1 MCGKTRIYFFKRRV
15 HRVEAYRTYRFFHSP
30 KIAASGALC
39 PRRRAFT
46 ARLAPAQAPHRCRRR
61 RCQRH
66 PHMPRHA
73 DSLAVPVYF
82 TRVPMHE
89 QPRGASAVSPAFPR
103 NASCVPPTRLRRSH
117 RFVGAHRRLP
127 YRREDHRKF
136 VRGRKAHKGTG
147 GAAVICFCTAPG
159 YAFAAAYTGSLLLR
173 SDRIG
178 LNLFFACALAPLL
191 LGLTLSR
198 FAEKPEKS
206 LKSPESA
213 PGGIVSA
220 VQDGIKATVSL
231 CGFVLVFSMLLAV
244 LHDAGIF
251 QFLCGFLSRLGLTV
265 PLSGALLTMGL
276 EITAGVS
283 QCVYWHL
290 PVYFLAFGLGF
301 SGVCIHLQ
309 IFSFFHKAGLPL
321 SKTRYVLARFL
332 NGLLSAAFYLLLSYF
347 LPANTSVA
355 VETSPLNTAPMAGS
369 AASSLA
375 LIALSVFFLLTCILR
390 SGKTPSKICGGNSTG
405 KMLQ

>member
-1 MCGKTRIYFFKRRV
+1 MSKHTEHIAFFIRQKLQLPALYVRAAALLLLALLLLRHRTAAAAGVVSGIHTCLGTLIPSLFPFILLACLCTNSRAAQVLFRPLSPVMRHVFRLPACAAPAVLLGLTAGYPTGAKITANLYAAGKLTR
-15 HRVEAYRTYRFFHSP
+15 EQA
-30 KIAASGALC
+30 
-39 PRRRAFT
+39 
-46 ARLAPAQAPHRCRRR
+46 ARL
-61 RCQRH
+61 
-66 PHMPRHA
+66 
-73 DSLAVPVYF
+73 L
-82 TRVPMHE
+82 
-89 QPRGASAVSPAFPR
+89 
-103 NASCVPPTRLRRSH
+103 
-117 RFVGAHRRLP
+117 
-127 YRREDHRKF
+127 
-136 VRGRKAHKGTG
+136 
-147 GAAVICFCTAPG
+147 CFCTAPG
-159 YAFAAAYTGSLLLR
+159 YAFAAAYTGGLLLR

-206 LKSPESA
+206 LKPTESA

-231 CGFVLVFSMLLAV
+231 CGFVIVFSMLLAV

-276 EITAGVS
+276 EITSGVS

-290 PVYFLAFGLGF
+290 PVYILAFGLGF

-347 LPANTSVA
+347 FPANTSVA
-355 VETSPLNTAPMAGS
+355 VETSSLNTAPMAGS

>member
-1 MCGKTRIYFFKRRV
+1 MYKRQGQ
-15 HRVEAYRTYRFFHSP
+15 A
-30 KIAASGALC
+30 
-39 PRRRAFT
+39 
-46 ARLAPAQAPHRCRRR
+46 ARL
-61 RCQRH
+61 
-66 PHMPRHA
+66 
-73 DSLAVPVYF
+73 L
-82 TRVPMHE
+82 
-89 QPRGASAVSPAFPR
+89 
-103 NASCVPPTRLRRSH
+103 
-117 RFVGAHRRLP
+117 
-127 YRREDHRKF
+127 
-136 VRGRKAHKGTG
+136 
-147 GAAVICFCTAPG
+147 CFCTAPG
-159 YAFAAAYTGSLLLR
+159 YAFAAAYTGGLLLR

-251 QFLCGFLSRLGLTV
+251 QFLCGFLSRFGYTV

-283 QCVYWHL
+283 QCIYWHL
-290 PVYFLAFGLGF
+290 PVYFLAFALGF

-332 NGLLSAAFYLLLSYF
+332 NGLLSAACYLLLSYF

>member
-1 MCGKTRIYFFKRRV
+1 MSKHTEHIAFFIRQKLQLPALYVRAAALLLLALLLLRHRTAAAAGVVSGIHTCLGTLIPSLFPFILLACLCTNSRAAQVLFRPLSPVMRHVFRLPACAAPAVLLGLTAGYPTGAKITANLYAAGKLTR
-15 HRVEAYRTYRFFHSP
+15 EQA
-30 KIAASGALC
+30 
-39 PRRRAFT
+39 
-46 ARLAPAQAPHRCRRR
+46 ARL
-61 RCQRH
+61 
-66 PHMPRHA
+66 
-73 DSLAVPVYF
+73 L
-82 TRVPMHE
+82 
-89 QPRGASAVSPAFPR
+89 
-103 NASCVPPTRLRRSH
+103 
-117 RFVGAHRRLP
+117 
-127 YRREDHRKF
+127 
-136 VRGRKAHKGTG
+136 
-147 GAAVICFCTAPG
+147 CFCTAPG

-206 LKSPESA
+206 LKSTESA

-231 CGFVLVFSMLLAV
+231 CGFILVFSMLLAV

-251 QFLCGFLSRLGLTV
+251 Q
-265 PLSGALLTMGL
+265 TMGL

>member
-1 MCGKTRIYFFKRRV
+1 MSKHTEFIAFFIRQKLQLPALYIRTAALLLLALLLLRHRTAAAAGVVSGIHTCLGTLIPSLFPFILLACLCTNSRAAQVLFRPLSPVMRHVFRLPACAAPAVLLGLTAGYPTGAKITANLYATGKLTR
-15 HRVEAYRTYRFFHSP
+15 EQA
-30 KIAASGALC
+30 
-39 PRRRAFT
+39 
-46 ARLAPAQAPHRCRRR
+46 ARL
-61 RCQRH
+61 
-66 PHMPRHA
+66 
-73 DSLAVPVYF
+73 L
-82 TRVPMHE
+82 
-89 QPRGASAVSPAFPR
+89 
-103 NASCVPPTRLRRSH
+103 
-117 RFVGAHRRLP
+117 
-127 YRREDHRKF
+127 
-136 VRGRKAHKGTG
+136 
-147 GAAVICFCTAPG
+147 CFCTAPG

-173 SDRIG
+173 SERIG

-231 CGFVLVFSMLLAV
+231 CGFVIVFSMLLAV

-251 QFLCGFLSRLGLTV
+251 QYLCGFLSRFGLTV

-276 EITAGVS
+276 EITAGVT
-283 QCVYWHL
+283 QCI
-290 PVYFLAFGLGF
+290 AFGLGF

-347 LPANTSVA
+347 LPASTSVA

-375 LIALSVFFLLTCILR
+375 LIALSMFFLLTCILR

>member
-1 MCGKTRIYFFKRRV
+1 MSKHTEHIAFFIRQKLQLPALYVRAAALLLLALLLLRHRTAAAAGVVSGIHTCLGTLIPSLFPFILLACLCTNSRAAQVLFRPLSPVMRHVFRLPACAAPAVLLGLTAGYPTGAKITANLYAAGKLTR
-15 HRVEAYRTYRFFHSP
+15 EQA
-30 KIAASGALC
+30 
-39 PRRRAFT
+39 
-46 ARLAPAQAPHRCRRR
+46 ARL
-61 RCQRH
+61 
-66 PHMPRHA
+66 
-73 DSLAVPVYF
+73 L
-82 TRVPMHE
+82 
-89 QPRGASAVSPAFPR
+89 
-103 NASCVPPTRLRRSH
+103 
-117 RFVGAHRRLP
+117 
-127 YRREDHRKF
+127 
-136 VRGRKAHKGTG
+136 
-147 GAAVICFCTAPG
+147 CFCTAPG

-206 LKSPESA
+206 LKSPEAA

-231 CGFVLVFSMLLAV
+231 CGFVIVFSMLLAV

-283 QCVYWHL
+283 QYVYWHL

-332 NGLLSAAFYLLLSYF
+332 NGLLSAASYLLLSYF
-347 LPANTSVA
+347 FPANTSVA

-375 LIALSVFFLLTCILR
+375 LITLSVFFLLTCILR

>member
-1 MCGKTRIYFFKRRV
+1 MSKHTEHIAFFIRQKLQLPALYVRAAALLLLALLLLRHRTAAAAGVVGGIHTCLGTLISSLFPFILLACLCTNSRAAQVLFCPLSPVMRHVFRLPACAAPAVLLGLTAGYPTGAKITANLYAAGKLTRNQ
-15 HRVEAYRTYRFFHSP
+15 A
-30 KIAASGALC
+30 
-39 PRRRAFT
+39 
-46 ARLAPAQAPHRCRRR
+46 ARL
-61 RCQRH
+61 
-66 PHMPRHA
+66 
-73 DSLAVPVYF
+73 L
-82 TRVPMHE
+82 
-89 QPRGASAVSPAFPR
+89 
-103 NASCVPPTRLRRSH
+103 
-117 RFVGAHRRLP
+117 
-127 YRREDHRKF
+127 
-136 VRGRKAHKGTG
+136 
-147 GAAVICFCTAPG
+147 CFCTAPG
-159 YAFAAAYTGSLLLR
+159 YAFAAAYTGGLLLR
-173 SDRIG
+173 SERIG

-191 LGLTLSR
+191 LGLVLSR
-198 FAEKPEKS
+198 FADKPEKN
-206 LKSPESA
+206 LKPPESA

-231 CGFVLVFSMLLAV
+231 CGFVIVFSMLLAV

-265 PLSGALLTMGL
+265 PLSGTLLTMGL

-290 PVYFLAFGLGF
+290 PIYFLAFGLGF

-332 NGLLSAAFYLLLSYF
+332 NGLLSAACYLLLSCF
-347 LPANTSVA
+347 FPANTSVA
-355 VETSPLNTAPMAGS
+355 VETAPLNTAPTAGS

>member
-1 MCGKTRIYFFKRRV
+1 MSKHTEHIAFFIRQKLQLPALYVRAAALLLLALLLLRHRTAAAAGVVGGIHTCLGTLIPSLFPFILLACLCTNSRAAQVLFRPLSPVMRHVFRLPACAAPAVLLGLTAGYPTGAKITANLYAAGKLTR
-15 HRVEAYRTYRFFHSP
+15 EQ
-30 KIAASGALC
+30 
-39 PRRRAFT
+39 T
-46 ARLAPAQAPHRCRRR
+46 ARL
-61 RCQRH
+61 
-66 PHMPRHA
+66 
-73 DSLAVPVYF
+73 L
-82 TRVPMHE
+82 
-89 QPRGASAVSPAFPR
+89 
-103 NASCVPPTRLRRSH
+103 
-117 RFVGAHRRLP
+117 
-127 YRREDHRKF
+127 
-136 VRGRKAHKGTG
+136 
-147 GAAVICFCTAPG
+147 CFCTAPG
-159 YAFAAAYTGSLLLR
+159 YAFAAAYTGGLLLR
-173 SDRIG
+173 SERIG

-191 LGLTLSR
+191 LGLILSR
-198 FAEKPEKS
+198 FADKPKKS

-231 CGFVLVFSMLLAV
+231 CGFVIVFSMLLAV

-283 QCVYWHL
+283 QGVYWHL
-290 PVYFLAFGLGF
+290 PIYFLAFGLGF

-332 NGLLSAAFYLLLSYF
+332 NGLLSAACYLLLSHF
-347 LPANTSVA
+347 FPVTASAA

>member
-1 MCGKTRIYFFKRRV
+1 MSKHTEHIAFFIRQKLQFPALYVRAAALLLLALLLLRHRTAAAAGVVSGIHTCLGTLIPSLFPFILLACLCTNSRAAQVLFRPLSPVMRHVFRLPACAAPAVLLGLTAGYPTGAKITANLYAAGKLTR
-15 HRVEAYRTYRFFHSP
+15 EQA
-30 KIAASGALC
+30 
-39 PRRRAFT
+39 
-46 ARLAPAQAPHRCRRR
+46 ARL
-61 RCQRH
+61 
-66 PHMPRHA
+66 
-73 DSLAVPVYF
+73 L
-82 TRVPMHE
+82 
-89 QPRGASAVSPAFPR
+89 
-103 NASCVPPTRLRRSH
+103 
-117 RFVGAHRRLP
+117 
-127 YRREDHRKF
+127 
-136 VRGRKAHKGTG
+136 
-147 GAAVICFCTAPG
+147 CFCTAPG

-213 PGGIVSA
+213 PGSIVSA

-283 QCVYWHL
+283 QCIYWHL
-290 PVYFLAFGLGF
+290 PRLYF
-301 SGVCIHLQ
+301 
-309 IFSFFHKAGLPL
+309 
-321 SKTRYVLARFL
+321 R
-332 NGLLSAAFYLLLSYF
+332 LLL
-347 LPANTSVA
+347 V
-355 VETSPLNTAPMAGS
+355 
-369 AASSLA
+369 
-375 LIALSVFFLLTCILR
+375 
-390 SGKTPSKICGGNSTG
+390 
-405 KMLQ
+405 

>member
-1 MCGKTRIYFFKRRV
+1 M
-15 HRVEAYRTYRFFHSP
+15 
-30 KIAASGALC
+30 
-39 PRRRAFT
+39 
-46 ARLAPAQAPHRCRRR
+46 
-61 RCQRH
+61 
-66 PHMPRHA
+66 
-73 DSLAVPVYF
+73 
-82 TRVPMHE
+82 
-89 QPRGASAVSPAFPR
+89 
-103 NASCVPPTRLRRSH
+103 RLRK
-117 RFVGAHRRLP
+117 LC
-127 YRREDHRKF
+127 
-136 VRGRKAHKGTG
+136 
-147 GAAVICFCTAPG
+147 AVALHPEG
-159 YAFAAAYTGSLLLR
+159 V
-173 SDRIG
+173 DRNPQSG
-178 LNLFFACALAPLL
+178 ALAPLL

-251 QFLCGFLSRLGLTV
+251 QFLCGFLSRFGLTV

-355 VETSPLNTAPMAGS
+355 VETSPLNTAPIAGN

>member
-1 MCGKTRIYFFKRRV
+1 MLLYRAGLCVCG
-15 HRVEAYRTYRFFHSP
+15 
-30 KIAASGALC
+30 
-39 PRRRAFT
+39 
-46 ARLAPAQAPHRCRRR
+46 
-61 RCQRH
+61 
-66 PHMPRHA
+66 
-73 DSLAVPVYF
+73 SLYGQF
-82 TRVPMHE
+82 IIKK
-89 QPRGASAVSPAFPR
+89 
-103 NASCVPPTRLRRSH
+103 RSH
-117 RFVGAHRRLP
+117 RAEF
-127 YRREDHRKF
+127 
-136 VRGRKAHKGTG
+136 
-147 GAAVICFCTAPG
+147 I
-159 YAFAAAYTGSLLLR
+159 
-173 SDRIG
+173 
-178 LNLFFACALAPLL
+178 FACALAPLL
-191 LGLTLSR
+191 LGLILSR

-206 LKSPESA
+206 LKSPEAA

-231 CGFVLVFSMLLAV
+231 CGFVIVFSMLLAV

-251 QFLCGFLSRLGLTV
+251 QFLCGFLSRLGYTV

-290 PVYFLAFGLGF
+290 PVCILAFGLGF
-301 SGVCIHLQ
+301 SGVCIHMQ

-390 SGKTPSKICGGNSTG
+390 SGKIPSKICGGNSTG

>member
-1 MCGKTRIYFFKRRV
+1 MSKHTEHIAFFIRQKLQLPALYVRAAALLLLALLLLRHRTAAAAGVVSGIHTCLGTLIPSLFPFILLACLCTNSRAAQVLFRPLSPVMRHVFRLPACAAPAVLLGLTAGYPTGAKITANLYAAGKLTR
-15 HRVEAYRTYRFFHSP
+15 EQA
-30 KIAASGALC
+30 
-39 PRRRAFT
+39 
-46 ARLAPAQAPHRCRRR
+46 ARL
-61 RCQRH
+61 
-66 PHMPRHA
+66 
-73 DSLAVPVYF
+73 L
-82 TRVPMHE
+82 
-89 QPRGASAVSPAFPR
+89 
-103 NASCVPPTRLRRSH
+103 
-117 RFVGAHRRLP
+117 
-127 YRREDHRKF
+127 
-136 VRGRKAHKGTG
+136 
-147 GAAVICFCTAPG
+147 CFCTAPG
-159 YAFAAAYTGSLLLR
+159 YAFAAAYTGGLLLR

-206 LKSPESA
+206 LKSLESA

-231 CGFVLVFSMLLAV
+231 CGFVIVFSMLLAV

-251 QFLCGFLSRLGLTV
+251 QFLCGFLSRFGLTV

-276 EITAGVS
+276 EITAGVT
-283 QCVYWHL
+283 QYVYWHL
-290 PVYFLAFGLGF
+290 PVYILAFGLGF

-309 IFSFFHKAGLPL
+309 IFSFFHKARLPL

-332 NGLLSAAFYLLLSYF
+332 NGLLSAACYLLLSYF

-375 LIALSVFFLLTCILR
+375 LIALSVFFLLTCILH
-390 SGKTPSKICGGNSTG
+390 SGKTPLKICGGNSTG

>member
-1 MCGKTRIYFFKRRV
+1 MSKHTEHIAFFIRQKLQLPALYVRAAALLLLALLLLRHRTAAAAGVVSGIHTCLGTLIPSLFPFILLACLCTNSRAAQVLFRPLSPVMRHVFRLPACAAPAVLLGLTAGYPTGAKITANLYAAGKLTR
-15 HRVEAYRTYRFFHSP
+15 EQA
-30 KIAASGALC
+30 
-39 PRRRAFT
+39 
-46 ARLAPAQAPHRCRRR
+46 ARL
-61 RCQRH
+61 
-66 PHMPRHA
+66 
-73 DSLAVPVYF
+73 L
-82 TRVPMHE
+82 
-89 QPRGASAVSPAFPR
+89 
-103 NASCVPPTRLRRSH
+103 
-117 RFVGAHRRLP
+117 
-127 YRREDHRKF
+127 
-136 VRGRKAHKGTG
+136 
-147 GAAVICFCTAPG
+147 CFCTAPG
-159 YAFAAAYTGSLLLR
+159 YAFAAAYTGGLLLR

-191 LGLTLSR
+191 LGLILSR

-206 LKSPESA
+206 LKSPEAA

-231 CGFVLVFSMLLAV
+231 CGFVLVFSMFLAV

-265 PLSGALLTMGL
+265 PLSGTLLTMGL
-276 EITAGVS
+276 EITAGAS
-283 QCVYWHL
+283 QCIYWHL
-290 PVYFLAFGLGF
+290 PVYFLAFGFGF

-332 NGLLSAAFYLLLSYF
+332 NGLLSAACYLLLSCF
-347 LPANTSVA
+347 FPANTSVA
-355 VETSPLNTAPMAGS
+355 VETAPLNTAPTAGS

>member
-1 MCGKTRIYFFKRRV
+1 MSKHTEHIAFFIRQKLQLPALYVRAAALLLLALLLLRHRTAAAAGVVSGIHTCLGTLIPSLFPFILLACLCTNSRAAQVLFRPLSPVMRHVFRLPACAAPAVLLGLTAGYPTGAKITANLYAAGKLTR
-15 HRVEAYRTYRFFHSP
+15 EQA
-30 KIAASGALC
+30 
-39 PRRRAFT
+39 
-46 ARLAPAQAPHRCRRR
+46 ARL
-61 RCQRH
+61 
-66 PHMPRHA
+66 
-73 DSLAVPVYF
+73 L
-82 TRVPMHE
+82 
-89 QPRGASAVSPAFPR
+89 
-103 NASCVPPTRLRRSH
+103 
-117 RFVGAHRRLP
+117 
-127 YRREDHRKF
+127 
-136 VRGRKAHKGTG
+136 
-147 GAAVICFCTAPG
+147 CFCTAPG

-283 QCVYWHL
+283 QCIYWHL

-321 SKTRYVLARFL
+321 SKTRICSRTLFKRTAFRSILF
-332 NGLLSAAFYLLLSYF
+332 AAFLFSPGKHLGCRGNLAPQHRAHGGQRGIILGAHRAVCVLSSHVYS
-347 LPANTSVA
+347 PQRKNT
-355 VETSPLNTAPMAGS
+355 VENLWWKFHRENATMRT
-369 AASSLA
+369 
-375 LIALSVFFLLTCILR
+375 TLR
-390 SGKTPSKICGGNSTG
+390 AT
-405 KMLQ
+405 

>member
-1 MCGKTRIYFFKRRV
+1 MSKHTEHIAFFNRHKLQLPALYVRAAALLLLALLLLRHRTAAAAGVVSGIHTCLGTLIPSLFPFILLACLCTNSRAAQVLFRPLSPVMRHVFRLPACAAPAVLLGLTAGYPTGAKITANLYAAGKLTR
-15 HRVEAYRTYRFFHSP
+15 EQ
-30 KIAASGALC
+30 
-39 PRRRAFT
+39 T
-46 ARLAPAQAPHRCRRR
+46 ARL
-61 RCQRH
+61 
-66 PHMPRHA
+66 
-73 DSLAVPVYF
+73 L
-82 TRVPMHE
+82 
-89 QPRGASAVSPAFPR
+89 
-103 NASCVPPTRLRRSH
+103 
-117 RFVGAHRRLP
+117 
-127 YRREDHRKF
+127 
-136 VRGRKAHKGTG
+136 
-147 GAAVICFCTAPG
+147 CFCTAPG
-159 YAFAAAYTGSLLLR
+159 YAFAAAYTGGLLLR
-173 SDRIG
+173 SERIG

-191 LGLTLSR
+191 LGLILSR
-198 FAEKPEKS
+198 FAEKPEKN
-206 LKSPESA
+206 LKPPESA

-231 CGFVLVFSMLLAV
+231 CGFVIVFSMLLAV

-276 EITAGVS
+276 EITSGVS

-290 PVYFLAFGLGF
+290 PIYFLAFGLGF

-332 NGLLSAAFYLLLSYF
+332 NGLLSAACYLLLSYF
-347 LPANTSVA
+347 FPANTSVA
-355 VETSPLNTAPMAGS
+355 VETSPLNTAPTAGS

>member
-1 MCGKTRIYFFKRRV
+1 MSKHTEFIAFFIRQKLQLPALYIRTAALLLLALLLLRHRTAAAAGVVSGIHTCLGTLIPSLFPFILLACLCTNSRAAQVLFRPLSPVMRHVFRLPACAATGAKITANLYATGKLTR
-15 HRVEAYRTYRFFHSP
+15 EQA
-30 KIAASGALC
+30 
-39 PRRRAFT
+39 
-46 ARLAPAQAPHRCRRR
+46 ARL
-61 RCQRH
+61 
-66 PHMPRHA
+66 
-73 DSLAVPVYF
+73 L
-82 TRVPMHE
+82 
-89 QPRGASAVSPAFPR
+89 
-103 NASCVPPTRLRRSH
+103 
-117 RFVGAHRRLP
+117 
-127 YRREDHRKF
+127 
-136 VRGRKAHKGTG
+136 
-147 GAAVICFCTAPG
+147 CFCTAPG
-159 YAFAAAYTGSLLLR
+159 YAFAAAYTGGLLLR

-206 LKSPESA
+206 LKSTESA

-231 CGFVLVFSMLLAV
+231 CGFVIVFSMLLAV

-251 QFLCGFLSRLGLTV
+251 QYLCGFLSRFGLTV

-301 SGVCIHLQ
+301 SGVCIQ
-309 IFSFFHKAGLPL
+309 IFSFFHKTGLPL